1 MPDLD
6 LSKGIDL
13 SALTAKRNLPEG
25 ATECTIDGGCNFVVV
40 GEPHTS
46 KDDCLKTALP
56 YVEMYMQ
63 VEEASIQ
70 VIEEYKKVEAY
81 AIQLKRQNSS
91 LIAANQNLLADV
103 EKYAA
108 DLRRLRKDNPEEQK
122 SALLEAAGNLVK
134 AVQPVEKSD
143 PVADAARNSA
153 AAFLGSGK

>member
-6 LSKGIDL
+6 LSRGIDL
-13 SALTAKRNLPEG
+13 SALATPKALPEG
-25 ATECTIDGGCNFVVV
+25 ATECTVDGGCNFTVV
-40 GEPHTS
+40 GEAHTS

-70 VIEEYKKVEAY
+70 VIEEYKRLEAHTQRISQANANLY
-81 AIQLKRQNSS
+81 Q
-91 LIAANQNLLADV
+91 ANQALLADV

-122 SALLEAAGNLVK
+122 NALLEAAGNLVS
-134 AVQPVEKSD
+134 AVKPAAD
-143 PVADAARNSA
+143 PVAQAAKDNAARL
-153 AAFLGSGK
+153 LGGS